1 MAIFFVLMS
10 SVSYAQNLNNTV
22 SAGHVIKENKVN
34 FSGSSKISSV
44 PKMLF
49 NKLPV
54 VTQPISADFSM
65 CKFGFFC
72 RQELVIEKITK
83 VPFRFRLGSLQQCNY
98 YEGK

>member
-1 MAIFFVLMS
+1 MLFWNKICGLAIFFVLMS

-34 FSGSSKISSV
+34 FSGFSNLSSV

-83 VPFRFRLGSLQQCNY
+83 GLFVFG
-98 YEGK
+98 